1 MAKSFPHKGSLW
13 RLYGFTKTHFWGV
26 AIVSHIFVIGGMV
39 LAGYSVLASEELAL
53 RILLLAIC
61 SLLVGC
67 ATLLLSILTL
77 LFFLGSS
84 YISDDENA
92 A

>member
-1 MAKSFPHKGSLW
+1 MAKPFPHKGSLW

-26 AIVSHIFVIGGMV
+26 AIVSHIFVIGGMA
-39 LAGYSVLASEELAL
+39 LAGYSVLASETLAL
-53 RILLLAIC
+53 RILLLAVC

-84 YISDDENA
+84 STTDDDNA

>member
-1 MAKSFPHKGSLW
+1 MPKSFPHKGSLW

-26 AIVSHIFVIGGMV
+26 SVVSHVFLIAGMSLAAYSLFV
-39 LAGYSVLASEELAL
+39 EEAWAL
-53 RILLLAIC
+53 RVLLIAIC

-67 ATLLLSILTL
+67 GTLLYSILML
-77 LFFLGSS
+77 LFYRGSS
-84 YISDDENA
+84 STTDDENA

>member
-1 MAKSFPHKGSLW
+1 M
-13 RLYGFTKTHFWGV
+13 T
-26 AIVSHIFVIGGMV
+26 
-39 LAGYSVLASEELAL
+39 LAGYSVLASEALAL
-53 RILLLAIC
+53 RILLLAVC

-84 YISDDENA
+84 SITDDDNVA
-92 A
+92 

>member
-1 MAKSFPHKGSLW
+1 MTKSFPHKGSLW
-13 RLYGFTKTHFWGV
+13 RLYGFTRTHFWGV
-26 AIVSHIFVIGGMV
+26 AIVSQIFVIGGMA
-39 LAGYSVLASEELAL
+39 LAGYSVLVAEGLAL

-61 SLLVGC
+61 SLLVAC

-84 YISDDENA
+84 HVTDDENA